1 MSDTTHRLLRLLSM
15 LESRSVWSGPEL
27 AERLGVTTR
36 TVRRDMERLRE
47 LGYPVTGEHGADG
60 GYRLGA
66 GRKLPPLVLDDD
78 EAVAVAVSLRLGAI
92 GPVAGIS
99 EPAVRALAK
108 LDQVLP
114 MRLRGQ
120 VTAIDQATAALP
132 TRTGPRVDA
141 TLLSALATA
150 QRDQVRVRFA
160 YRARDGAESERHA
173 EPYRLVTTGYV
184 WYLVAYDLDRDDWR
198 TFRADR
204 IGDHHVT
211 TFRFTPRPAPDPLE
225 LVQAARQHHQ
235 PWPITATV
243 RLTADLDAVRRRIP
257 ERYGQATE
265 VGPALTEVTAGADRL
280 SDLAWHLAWAAVD
293 LDAQLTVLDHPELA
307 AELVRLGER
316 FTRFGK
322 SGEGETLG

>member
-1 MSDTTHRLLRLLSM
+1 MTDTTHRLLRLLSM

-36 TVRRDMERLRE
+36 TVRRDMERLRD

-114 MRLRGQ
+114 ARLRGQ

-150 QRDQVRVRFA
+150 QRDHVRVRFA
-160 YRARDGAESERHA
+160 YRARDGAETQRHV
-173 EPYRLVTTGYV
+173 EPYRLVTTGFV
-184 WYLVAYDLDRDDWR
+184 WYLVCYDLDRDDWR

-204 IGDHHVT
+204 IAEHHVT

-225 LVQAARQHHQ
+225 LVQAARQHHE

-243 RLTADLDAVRRRIP
+243 LLSADVDAVRGRIP
-257 ERYGQATE
+257 ERYARAREIEPG
-265 VGPALTEVTAGADRL
+265 LTEVRIGAEKL
-280 SDLAWHLAWAAVD
+280 EDLAWHLGWAAVD
-293 LDAQLTVLDHPELA
+293 LSAELTVLDHPELA
-307 AELVRLGER
+307 AQLARLGEQ

-322 SGEGETLG
+322 SGPGRTLG